1 MCDTICMILYMAGR
15 ILENWGV
22 WYNMYDTIYT
32 TQLCHLCAN
41 WNIYHLTDVINN
53 QTALGKTY
61 SKNK

>member
-32 TQLCHLCAN
+32 TQKSS
-41 WNIYHLTDVINN
+41 IYVKMQDITEED
-53 QTALGKTY
+53 LGARP
-61 SKNK
+61 